1 MQTTTEFSC
10 AFCGESNP
18 TFVDLSAGMQQSY
31 IEDCQVCCR
40 PNVLYL
46 RVDEDT
52 LDIEID
58 SDCEE

>member
-31 IEDCQVCCR
+31 I
-40 PNVLYL
+40 
-46 RVDEDT
+46 
-52 LDIEID
+52 
-58 SDCEE
+58 

>member
-46 RVDEDT
+46 RVDEYT